1 MDKSNFKNLPVTEF
15 LWNDRKRWLGLPVT
29 FTKYKLSDDRIFL
42 EKGLLNT
49 KSDEVL
55 LYRVRDLSMNIT
67 LGQRILGVGTINVI
81 SSDKTIPLL
90 TLKNVK
96 YPRQVKELIH
106 QTVEKAKE
114 RRNMKPME
122 IMSDSGDD
130 LTNGLEHDGDF
141 DPDDFEDLNV

>member
-1 MDKSNFKNLPVTEF
+1 MDKANFRNLPVTEY
-15 LWNDRKRWLGLPVT
+15 LWSDRKRWLGMPLS
-29 FTKYKLSDDRIFL
+29 FTKYKLSEDRIFL

-67 LGQRILGVGTINVI
+67 LGQRILGVGTICVM
-81 SSDKTIPLL
+81 SSDQSMPHLD
-90 TLKNVK
+90 LKNIK

-114 RRNMKPME
+114 RRNLRPME
-122 IMSDSGDD
+122 IM
-130 LTNGLEHDGDF
+130 NGEGADHDADF
-141 DPDDFEDLNV
+141 DPDDLEEMHG